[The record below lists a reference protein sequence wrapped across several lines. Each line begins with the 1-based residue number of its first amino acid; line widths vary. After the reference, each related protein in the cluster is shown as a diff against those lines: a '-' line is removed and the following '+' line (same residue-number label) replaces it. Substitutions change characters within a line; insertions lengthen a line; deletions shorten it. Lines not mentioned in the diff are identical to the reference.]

1 VQLGR
6 ATPRILDPQDS
17 EEGAHLAAAPD
28 LGSNLLELFE
38 RTAIRRASAPCLWAK
53 RDGTYRP
60 WSWQRVASEVRLLAH
75 ALRIKGIVP
84 GDRVLLVAENRPEWA
99 IADLAIMAAGAVT
112 VPAYTTNTA
121 ENHAYLL
128 NHSEAAAVV
137 VSTER
142 LAARLR
148 PALTPA
154 LKLVISME
162 PLNAADQLSV
172 PVLAWLEAL
181 ALGEQTATAS
191 PAPAAKLS
199 RDDLACFIYTSGT
212 GGNPKGV
219 MLTHGN
225 ILANVAG
232 ALGVLETL
240 GLRDEEVFLSFLPLS
255 HAYEHTAGQFL
266 PMAVGAQIYYA
277 DGLETL
283 ASDFLEVRPTI
294 VACVPRLYE
303 VMRQRILRMTAR
315 QPAFKAKLFAKAVAL
330 GSKAYERPE
339 SMNLAERMLNRLL
352 DKLVR
357 DAVRARF
364 GGRIKALV
372 SGGAPLNYDVGLFFT
387 ALGVPLFQGYGLTE
401 CAPVISVNRP
411 GNTKL
416 HTVGRPIPGMD
427 VRIVEDGEILVHG
440 RSVMRGYWRDEAATS
455 QVLRDGWL
463 HTGDVGV
470 IDEDGFLQITDRK
483 KDIIVNS
490 GGDNVAPQRVEGVMA
505 LQPEIAQVIVYG
517 DGRPHLVALIVPDAE
532 FAKTYAR
539 QHELTPDLAELVQH
553 KDFERAIG
561 DAVARANQG
570 LSVIERVRHFR
581 LLAEPFSIEKGTM
594 TPTLKLKR
602 QLIYRTHRDLFES
615 LYQAQH
621 QYA

>member
-1 VQLGR
+1 MAV
-6 ATPRILDPQDS
+6 
-17 EEGAHLAAAPD
+17 PD
-28 LGSNLLELFE
+28 LGPNLVELFE
-38 RTAIRRASAPCLWAK
+38 RTAKRRAAAPFLWAK

-60 WSWQRVASEVRLLAH
+60 WTWQRVADEARILAR
-75 ALRIKGIVP
+75 ALSARGVGA

-99 IADLAIMAAGAVT
+99 IADLAIMTAGAIT
-112 VPAYTTNTA
+112 VPAYTTNTT
-121 ENHAYLL
+121 ETHAYLL
-128 NHSEAAAVV
+128 NHSAAAAAVV
-137 VSTER
+137 STDR
-142 LAARLR
+142 LARPLL
-148 PALTPA
+148 PALAQAPA
-154 LKLVISME
+154 LKLVVAME
-162 PLNAADQLSV
+162 PLSEAEQLTV
-172 PVLAWLEAL
+172 PVLSWAEAL
-181 ALGEQTATAS
+181 ALGEQTAVATFDPVATI
-191 PAPAAKLS
+191 A

-232 ALGVLETL
+232 ALAVLETL
-240 GLRDEEVFLSFLPLS
+240 DLSAEEVFLSFLPLS

-277 DGLETL
+277 DGLEAL
-283 ASDFLEVRPTI
+283 ASNFVEVRPTV

-315 QPAFKAKLFAKAVAL
+315 QSGLKAKLFAKTIEL

-339 SMNLAERMLNRLL
+339 AMSLAERALNRLL

-357 DAVRARF
+357 DAVRGRF

-372 SGGAPLNYDVGLFFT
+372 SGGAALHYDVALFFA

-401 CAPVISVNRP
+401 CAPVISVNGP
-411 GNTKL
+411 EATKL
-416 HTVGRPIPGMD
+416 HTVGRPIPGME
-427 VRIVEDGEILVHG
+427 VRIAEDGEILARG
-440 RSVMRGYWRDEAATS
+440 PSVMRGYWRDDVGTS

-463 HTGDVGV
+463 HTGDIGV
-470 IDEDGFLQITDRK
+470 IDRDGFLQITDRK

-490 GGDNVAPQRVEGVMA
+490 GGDNVAPQRVEGILA
-505 LQPEIAQVIVYG
+505 LQPEIDQAIVYG

-532 FAKTYAR
+532 FAKAYAR
-539 QHELTPDLAELVQH
+539 THGLQPELAQLVQH
-553 KDFERAIG
+553 KDFERALG
-561 DAVARANQG
+561 EAVTRANES

-581 LLAEPFSIEKGTM
+581 LMAEPFTIEKGTM

-602 QLIYRTHRDLFES
+602 QLIYGVHKGLFES
-615 LYQAQH
+615 MYQH
-621 QYA
+621 

>member
-1 VQLGR
+1 MGSTGNDNAR
-6 ATPRILDPQDS
+6 GEDMP
-17 EEGAHLAAAPD
+17 APD
-28 LGSNLLELFE
+28 LGSNLLELFA
-38 RTAIRRASAPCLWAK
+38 RTANRRASAPWLWAK
-53 RDGTYRP
+53 RGGTYQP
-60 WSWQRVASEVRLLAH
+60 WSWQRVAREVHLLAR
-75 ALRIKGIVP
+75 ALRARGVAP

-99 IADLAIMAAGAVT
+99 IADLAIMAAGAIT

-121 ENHAYLL
+121 ETHAYLL
-128 NHSEAAAVV
+128 NHSEAVAVF
-137 VSTER
+137 VSTDR
-142 LAARLR
+142 LAARLL
-148 PALTPA
+148 PALGGAPA
-154 LKLVISME
+154 LKLVVSME
-162 PLNAADQLSV
+162 PLSEIDQLSV
-172 PVLAWLEAL
+172 PVLAWAEAL
-181 ALGEQTATAS
+181 ALGEQTGAPGS
-191 PAPAAKLS
+191 DPAATLS
-199 RDDLACFIYTSGT
+199 RNDLACFIYTSGT

-232 ALGVLETL
+232 AHAVLETL
-240 GLRDEEVFLSFLPLS
+240 GLGDDEVFLSFLPLS
-255 HAYEHTAGQFL
+255 HAYEHTGGQFL

-277 DGLETL
+277 DGMEAL
-283 ASDFLEVRPTI
+283 ASNFLEVRPTI

-315 QPAFKAKLFAKAVAL
+315 QPRLKAKLFAKTVDL
-330 GSKAYERPE
+330 GSKAYQRPE
-339 SMNLAERMLNRLL
+339 AMSLAERAFNRLL

-401 CAPVISVNRP
+401 CAPVISVNGP
-411 GNTKL
+411 GQTKL
-416 HTVGRPIPGMD
+416 HTVGRPIPAME
-427 VRIVEDGEILVHG
+427 VRIADDGEILVRG
-440 RSVMRGYWRDEAATS
+440 PSVMRGYWRDETGTS
-455 QVLRDGWL
+455 QVLRAGWL

-532 FAKTYAR
+532 FAKAYAR
-539 QHELTPDLAELVQH
+539 QRKLKPDIADLVQH

-561 DAVARANQG
+561 EAVARANES

-581 LLAEPFSIEKGTM
+581 LLSEPFTIERGTM
-594 TPTLKLKR
+594 TPTLKLRR
-602 QLIYRTHRDLFES
+602 QMIYRVHRDLFES
-615 LYQAQH
+615 MYQAH
-621 QYA
+621 G